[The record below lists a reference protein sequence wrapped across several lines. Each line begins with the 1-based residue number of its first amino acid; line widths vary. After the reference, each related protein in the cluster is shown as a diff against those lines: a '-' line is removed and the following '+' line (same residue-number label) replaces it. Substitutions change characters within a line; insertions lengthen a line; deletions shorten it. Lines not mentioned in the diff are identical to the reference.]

1 MGMLNLETLKI
12 IGQGGYKL
20 VYEHPVYSDRV
31 IKVMRPERVA
41 ADGGFTKHG
50 PLKRNSLQ
58 GVYRQFRREIIQ
70 YLQLCKNNYLNH
82 SVSFPIETPLEL
94 VMTSKGVGLVVE
106 KILAPDGSVKS
117 LASIVENKEFT
128 EAHSAALDS
137 FFEDCKAMHVVY
149 GEVNPYGIMYT
160 ESRNGRPEFVL
171 VDGIG
176 EKLLVPVR
184 SWFKWNNDRYI
195 NKVEIRI
202 KKQLGI
208 QSAKACTVAQ

>member
-1 MGMLNLETLKI
+1 MDILNLETLKI
-12 IGQGGYKL
+12 IGEGGYKL
-20 VYEHPVYSDRV
+20 VYQHPVYADRV

-50 PLKRNSLQ
+50 PLKRNSFQ

-82 SVSFPIETPLEL
+82 SISFPIETPSEL
-94 VMTSKGVGLVVE
+94 VMTSKGVGLVAE

-117 LASIVENKEFT
+117 LASIVNNKEFS
-128 EAHSAALDS
+128 EKHSVALDK
-137 FFEDCKAMHVVY
+137 FFADCRRLHVVY

-160 ESRNGRPEFVL
+160 ESRNGRAEFVL

-176 EKLLVPVR
+176 EKLFIPVR

-195 NKVEIRI
+195 KKIEKRI
-202 KKQLGI
+202 KKQLEI
-208 QSAKACTVAQ
+208 